1 MESEIW
7 GYAVSI
13 LSLFAILSFVVFLM
27 KRALS
32 LDQKVKDL
40 EYDKEKKEMREK
52 SKDLPLDDVIE
63 RIDKHLRKWSRTE

>member
-1 MESEIW
+1 MDSKIW
-7 GYAVSI
+7 GYAVSA
-13 LSLFAILSFVVFLM
+13 LSIFAILSFVVFLM

-40 EYDKEKKEMREK
+40 EYEKEKKELREK

-63 RIDKHLRKWSRTE
+63 RIDKHLRK

>member
-1 MESEIW
+1 
-7 GYAVSI
+7 
-13 LSLFAILSFVVFLM
+13 M

-40 EYDKEKKEMREK
+40 EYENQKKELREK

-63 RIDKHLRKWSRTE
+63 RINKHLRKWSWFK

>member
-7 GYAVSI
+7 GYAVSV
-13 LSLFAILSFVVFLM
+13 LSIFAILSFVVFLM

-63 RIDKHLRKWSRTE
+63 RIDKHLRK

>member
-1 MESEIW
+1 MNNEIW
-7 GYAVSI
+7 GYAVSL

-40 EYDKEKKEMREK
+40 EYEKEKKELRDK

-63 RIDKHLRKWSRTE
+63 RIDKHLRK